1 MASSTND
8 WRRLTHTDDPP
19 ILRSNALV
27 RRVLEQPDLFAH
39 TLLQIS
45 TDWRKLLLVVSTV
58 SRSWAVAA
66 EPALRAAAEA
76 AGWRQP
82 RRARLQG
89 GGRHAP
95 ALPDCPWRHLL
106 LKHACRACFAAPGD
120 FAIRAGGAH
129 AAPSFF
135 LCGACCKA
143 ERTVQRLQ
151 RGRFTIDVTGLSG
164 RPLYSR
170 SKSKF
175 CADVSKYAT
184 R

>member
-1 MASSTND
+1 MEA
-8 WRRLTHTDDPP
+8 P
-19 ILRSNALV
+19 
-27 RRVLEQPDLFAH
+27 
-39 TLLQIS
+39 
-45 TDWRKLLLVVSTV
+45 
-58 SRSWAVAA
+58 AA
-66 EPALRAAAEA
+66 EK
-76 AGWRQP
+76 
-82 RRARLQG
+82 RL
-89 GGRHAP
+89 P
-95 ALPDCPWRHLL
+95 
-106 LKHACRACFAAPGD
+106 RACFAAPGD